1 MTDQNDNRPAA
12 RPAAGHAVDLEA
24 EHHAERARLLAES
37 EAEDAQAEAVAD
49 EAARPRPRRSFRYPT
64 DHLLAVVDRPELGPA
79 IVEAVVGLGVGRGD
93 VEALSGEGADDRLD
107 LLASDSLIQ
116 RVLTAIRFVTMDQ
129 QPDFALY
136 LAALRDGR
144 AVVAVRVPDTA
155 LRRRVVAR
163 LRSLD
168 AHFLNFY
175 GRVATEEITR
185 WRGEELPLPGWLR
198 R

>member
-1 MTDQNDNRPAA
+1 MTDP
-12 RPAAGHAVDLEA
+12 HAA
-24 EHHAERARLLAES
+24 EHASERARLAAES
-37 EAEDAQAEAVAD
+37 AAEEAAADAVAA
-49 EAARPRPRRSFRYPT
+49 ERRSGVRRSFRYPT
-64 DHLLAVVDRPELGPA
+64 DHLLGVVDRPEDGPA
-79 IVEAVVGLGVGRGD
+79 VVAALLALGVASTD
-93 VEALSGEGADDRLD
+93 VEVLAGDGADDRLD
-107 LLASDSLIQ
+107 LLAKDSLVQ
-116 RVLTAIRFVTMDQ
+116 KAMSAVRFMTMDQ

-144 AVVAVRVPDTA
+144 AVVAVHASDTA
-155 LRRRVVAR
+155 LRGRVVER
-163 LRSLD
+163 LKELG